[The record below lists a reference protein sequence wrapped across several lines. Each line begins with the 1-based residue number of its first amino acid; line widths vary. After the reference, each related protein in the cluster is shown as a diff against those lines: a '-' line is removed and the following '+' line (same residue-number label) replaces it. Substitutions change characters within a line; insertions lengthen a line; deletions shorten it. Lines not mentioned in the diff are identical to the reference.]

1 MMDYEFENVKVSGI
15 GKEAVTLS
23 FELVLE
29 NTSDLDVK
37 IYNVDFKVMW
47 NNTQIGKVASRQAY
61 IIPKRST
68 KVVPLTLTLSR
79 NEMNETIKDAFS
91 SLQGFMG
98 GIIKISGTMDVGA
111 DVIKISNFPFDYET
125 SASNL
130 VGQTI
135 QSVIQ

>member
-47 NNTQIGKVASRQAY
+47 NNTQIGKVSSRQAY
-61 IIPKRST
+61 IVPKRST

-79 NEMNETIKDAFS
+79 NEMNEAVKEAFS
-91 SLQGFMG
+91 SLQGFMA

>member
-1 MMDYEFENVKVSGI
+1 MMDYEFENVRVAGI

-37 IYNVDFKVMW
+37 IYNVDFKVLW
-47 NNTQIGKVASRQAY
+47 NNTQVGKVNSRQAY
-61 IIPKRST
+61 IVPKRST

-79 NEMNETIKDAFS
+79 NEMNEAIRDAFS
-91 SLQGFMG
+91 SLQSFVSGV
-98 GIIKISGTMDVGA
+98 IKIQGSMDVGA
-111 DVIKISNFPFDYET
+111 DVIKISNFPFDYEVP
-125 SASNL
+125 ASNL
-130 VGQTI
+130 VGNSI